1 MTSSPAL
8 SALVSFPSMH
18 LSRAHVP
25 LLLATLY
32 LATSSLQHNRVYYG
46 NDMSIERDMRQLAFH
61 KMVCLDRK
69 LLDFLYMSQYNSHS
83 QSFFGFELNISF
95 EFF

>member
-32 LATSSLQHNRVYYG
+32 LAPSSLQHNRVYYG
-46 NDMSIERDMRQLAFH
+46 NDISIERDMRQLAFH

-69 LLDFLYMSQYNSHS
+69 LVFFIYMSQYNS
-83 QSFFGFELNISF
+83 QSFFGFELSISF